1 MFLSNSVLIDVLRE
15 ATQEEL
21 ISITSLIENEK
32 VDKSLSISKIRKEI
46 CEIGGHSLVNFF
58 RGDGVGYLEILYDIS
73 KELKTKNVNS
83 YDDEAKYYDDVDELK
98 YDRQISKEMG
108 IKYAKELE
116 EKIILKL
123 LEMSY
128 KEMTA
133 QEKKTFD
140 EQMNQIA
147 RKHDNNTNI
156 YLTGGAGL
164 IALGNLG
171 GFATYTFLTTF
182 LSTISMGSLGFGAYT
197 VATSLLSVIMG
208 PVGWTSLGAIAIL
221 TLGSSNT
228 KKLIPIVAIIGAIRQ
243 RVDYEKTRKIK
254 I

>member
-1 MFLSNSVLIDVLRE
+1 
-15 ATQEEL
+15 
-21 ISITSLIENEK
+21 
-32 VDKSLSISKIRKEI
+32 
-46 CEIGGHSLVNFF
+46 
-58 RGDGVGYLEILYDIS
+58 
-73 KELKTKNVNS
+73 
-83 YDDEAKYYDDVDELK
+83 
-98 YDRQISKEMG
+98 
-108 IKYAKELE
+108 
-116 EKIILKL
+116 
-123 LEMSY
+123 
-128 KEMTA
+128 
-133 QEKKTFD
+133 
-140 EQMNQIA
+140 MNQIA
-147 RKHDNNTNI
+147 RKYDNNINT

-208 PVGWTSLGAIAIL
+208 PVGWASLGAIAIL

-228 KKLIPIVAIIGAIRQ
+228 KKLIPIVAIIGAMRQ